1 MKLAP
6 ALACGNAV
14 ILKPSEITP
23 LSALYLGELMLEA
36 GDLLAHSADGD
47 AQRACRLRQA
57 FMSGY
62 RIKCEQFMDG
72 GAKSFHS
79 LFLRHFQPRPL
90 TALAGDA
97 WFYARYL

>member
-1 MKLAP
+1 MSRQSDATPIFLQQLAISK
-6 ALACGNAV
+6 GF
-14 ILKPSEITP
+14 
-23 LSALYLGELMLEA
+23 EA
-36 GDLLAHSADGD
+36 GDLLAHSADGN

-57 FMSGY
+57 FLSGY

-79 LFLRHFQPRPL
+79 LFLRHFQRKQL
-90 TALAGDA
+90 TAFAGDA